1 MIVVTGDQ
9 RVDVELINNVVSYL
23 EKAKKVYSSPKK
35 KINTLEQ
42 NELDGYRLDSH
53 YMCKSAVEVHSL
65 EYSSKV
71 FKQTPSCRLI
81 G

>member
-53 YMCKSAVEVHSL
+53 YTRTKNIT
-65 EYSSKV
+65 YN
-71 FKQTPSCRLI
+71 LI
-81 G
+81 SPMYHVVGYAG